1 MEVQSP
7 SPTASTYDY
16 VYDKDSDQYVLEQS
30 PDAPPTKL
38 HWVVLANLV
47 LLFIFCFITILTS
60 GLVFGHNVA
69 SNDCLGQSW
78 VMFSVCH
85 ISQQPPRL
93 LLATHHTT
101 LHEQQA
107 GQQTAA
113 SCTLHA
119 VCRLTGRN
127 FGQLTP
133 FCKQVNHGLPV
144 YRPPSARRA

>member
-85 ISQQPPRL
+85 ISQRPRGCFWP
-93 LLATHHTT
+93 HTT
-101 LHEQQA
+101 PPCMNSRLDNKRLHP
-107 GQQTAA
+107 A
-113 SCTLHA
+113 SCMPYA
-119 VCRLTGRN
+119 VSREENLVG
-127 FGQLTP
+127 
-133 FCKQVNHGLPV
+133 
-144 YRPPSARRA
+144 

>member
-60 GLVFGHNVA
+60 GLVFGHNVT

-85 ISQQPPRL
+85 ISQQSPRL

-101 LHEQQA
+101 PPCMNSRPDNKRLHPA
-107 GQQTAA
+107 P
-113 SCTLHA
+113 CMPYA
-119 VCRLTGRN
+119 VSREEISVG
-127 FGQLTP
+127 
-133 FCKQVNHGLPV
+133 
-144 YRPPSARRA
+144 

>member
-16 VYDKDSDQYVLEQS
+16 VYDKDSDQYVLERS
-30 PDAPPTKL
+30 PDAPPSKL

-69 SNDCLGQSW
+69 SSDCLGQSW
-78 VMFSVCH
+78 VMFSVRH
-85 ISQQPPRL
+85 ISQRPRGCFW
-93 LLATHHTT
+93 TNHTT

-113 SCTLHA
+113 SCILHA
-119 VCRLTGRN
+119 VCCLTEEIW
-127 FGQLTP
+127 LTNP
-133 FCKQVNHGLPV
+133 LL
-144 YRPPSARRA
+144 

>member
-16 VYDKDSDQYVLEQS
+16 VYDKDSDQYVLERS
-30 PDAPPTKL
+30 PDDAQLTKL

-60 GLVFGHNVA
+60 GLVFGHNIA
-69 SNDCLGQSW
+69 SDDCLGQGW
-78 VMFSVCH
+78 VMFSVRH
-85 ISQQPPRL
+85 ISQRPRGL
-93 LLATHHTT
+93 LLAAPHPNHTT

-113 SCTLHA
+113 SCILHA
-119 VCRLTGRN
+119 ACRLTGE
-127 FGQLTP
+127 LW
-133 FCKQVNHGLPV
+133 
-144 YRPPSARRA
+144 SANPLL

>member
-16 VYDKDSDQYVLEQS
+16 VYDKDSDQYVLERS

-69 SNDCLGQSW
+69 SSDCLGQSW
-78 VMFSVCH
+78 VMFSVRH
-85 ISQQPPRL
+85 ISQHPPRL
-93 LLATHHTT
+93 LLGTPHHP
-101 LHEQQA
+101 A
-107 GQQTAA
+107 
-113 SCTLHA
+113 
-119 VCRLTGRN
+119 
-127 FGQLTP
+127 
-133 FCKQVNHGLPV
+133 
-144 YRPPSARRA
+144 